1 MPSPGL
7 YLDWFN
13 SPEDHFH
20 SSSQMS
26 IEAIWEAD
34 AELGTTVAQLP
45 WAGDGVIEREQQLLE
60 EIAGLAVQF
69 PDLAGRILEYR
80 WINDRDGVS
89 REALKA
95 TGSIRAA
102 AAIDPELA
110 RLLAGYRWLENGV
123 NIIKA
128 NALAALVNLAGQDV
142 DTAKSFAA
150 SSGFVNGTLEPERKA
165 ATAIYSI
172 FESDPSVAR
181 TVTGYP
187 WVSDGITYIEARTLD
202 AIRELLAAP
211 DSRNSGLAQK
221 VASYPWVADGV
232 TPGELDAIRISQ
244 ELLETAESADSGLAG
259 ELAGYSWVADGV
271 NQVERDTL
279 YIFQELLKTAGAE
292 NSGSMEKLVG
302 YAWVADGIAGP
313 ERDTLYIFQELLK
326 TAGTENSG
334 SMEKLVGYAWVA
346 DGMTE
351 VERDALYYFNKL
363 LETAG
368 DANSGSVEK
377 LLDYRW
383 VADGITYGEADGL
396 KIFSELLTT
405 AGDANSGSV
414 EKLVDYSWV
423 ADGITHYEAGE
434 LNFFSRLL
442 GIANSGSVE
451 KLVDYSWV
459 ADGITGPERD
469 ALRLFSRLLET
480 AGNANSG
487 SVEKLVGYSWVAD
500 GITDPEWDALRL
512 FSTLLQT
519 AGAGTSGVVETLVGY
534 DWVADGITVL
544 EPDTINR
551 FSELMLA
558 AGDANSGIVETLAGY
573 AWMSDDINE
582 VEKEALSALRDL
594 LGATGASDAGIDKK
608 LAHHW
613 ITGCVAFVRPEG
625 QAPLNELLKTAEMDY
640 PGFLENLVAAP
651 WLADGVVFGEMET
664 LRQVGVLLTPFD
676 SVDSAVAGKLADYP
690 WAPGGITAFE
700 CSALN
705 RLRSLLNDA
714 DSGLFGKPW
723 FEDGIDDEELAF
735 LAVLHATK
743 GRSIDQYQDLLDSH
757 HTRSKTISLPLA
769 GEVRLLVFRHSPF
782 PAGDD
787 SIELIE
793 DIARALEEFMEVP
806 FPRVTVAIG
815 IIEPSLRA
823 GEKPERGVGYA
834 LLDQLAITARKYN
847 RDFHLTVFHE
857 MAHIYWGGH
866 TGAPAW
872 FTEGAAGFL
881 PDYAR
886 EATGVETIS
895 SRRVKLQQD
904 WEDECRVWGAGT
916 IRRFLSLRETDPD
929 LYDSRGICN
938 YALGEFFLL
947 ETYQLFGREAASA
960 AMREL
965 YLQAEATG
973 WTEPVTEEQIY
984 RVYLSSAPRGKV
996 EAFLALYQRHHGGA
1010 YDDG

>member
-1 MPSPGL
+1 M
-7 YLDWFN
+7 
-13 SPEDHFH
+13 
-20 SSSQMS
+20 
-26 IEAIWEAD
+26 
-34 AELGTTVAQLP
+34 
-45 WAGDGVIEREQQLLE
+45 
-60 EIAGLAVQF
+60 
-69 PDLAGRILEYR
+69 
-80 WINDRDGVS
+80 
-89 REALKA
+89 
-95 TGSIRAA
+95 
-102 AAIDPELA
+102 
-110 RLLAGYRWLENGV
+110 
-123 NIIKA
+123 
-128 NALAALVNLAGQDV
+128 
-142 DTAKSFAA
+142 
-150 SSGFVNGTLEPERKA
+150 
-165 ATAIYSI
+165 
-172 FESDPSVAR
+172 
-181 TVTGYP
+181 
-187 WVSDGITYIEARTLD
+187 
-202 AIRELLAAP
+202 
-211 DSRNSGLAQK
+211 
-221 VASYPWVADGV
+221 
-232 TPGELDAIRISQ
+232 
-244 ELLETAESADSGLAG
+244 
-259 ELAGYSWVADGV
+259 
-271 NQVERDTL
+271 
-279 YIFQELLKTAGAE
+279 
-292 NSGSMEKLVG
+292 
-302 YAWVADGIAGP
+302 
-313 ERDTLYIFQELLK
+313 
-326 TAGTENSG
+326 
-334 SMEKLVGYAWVA
+334 
-346 DGMTE
+346 
-351 VERDALYYFNKL
+351 
-363 LETAG
+363 
-368 DANSGSVEK
+368 
-377 LLDYRW
+377 
-383 VADGITYGEADGL
+383 
-396 KIFSELLTT
+396 
-405 AGDANSGSV
+405 
-414 EKLVDYSWV
+414 
-423 ADGITHYEAGE
+423 
-434 LNFFSRLL
+434 
-442 GIANSGSVE
+442 
-451 KLVDYSWV
+451 
-459 ADGITGPERD
+459 
-469 ALRLFSRLLET
+469 
-480 AGNANSG
+480 
-487 SVEKLVGYSWVAD
+487 
-500 GITDPEWDALRL
+500 
-512 FSTLLQT
+512 
-519 AGAGTSGVVETLVGY
+519 GY

-984 RVYLSSAPRGKV
+984 RVYLSSAPRG
-996 EAFLALYQRHHGGA
+996 ES
-1010 YDDG
+1010 